1 MGVFAGPNTVKGNLS
16 LAVDFQS
23 PKNASLDRPKMSDH
37 GISDWYCFVGGTA
50 TYSAPYA
57 GTTIYEINGS
67 TETVMVSNTS
77 APQKGTF
84 TVTAGRRY
92 YGTKAI
98 HLYVNA
104 NDHCLGPLSL
114 SGNYFGSYAT
124 RRTPSTFYL
133 YSPYQNTTID
143 VYDAR
148 PNGIFDSAY
157 TQQISLNQGS
167 STTYET
173 STEDNNDWVWF
184 VSAHPIIM
192 SKTGSSNGDRV
203 IMGPAGYVE
212 YRRFDDHERQMNN
225 TQPNTKKLG
234 LTASTDNHKVKSID
248 IADGA
253 GGDAVQGLKD
263 SDLYTRCA
271 FAGNMPDFYIT
282 SPTDQTVSIYHDS
295 SGSWVLDEAITL
307 TSGTDVFTAGR
318 DGTVGFGSAGSTFSG
333 AAASFGDKLWKWEA
347 DDPFLVTVNDNGDDE
362 KILLGW
368 DSDRHNR
375 LVSNQDT
382 SVTDLVNPS
391 RTINMTMYNRSQFA
405 DSAGLKFF
413 RSRPEDYLYQPR
425 QQEYMLKLED
435 NLISFADQDPYTF
448 EFWCRL
454 DPGRTTTFQTLTGVG
469 TTVAPW
475 LSVVPGSGTFDIRYR
490 QSGGTYYNTSTLTHD
505 LNNWTHIVASVD
517 TSRNVRYY
525 IDGLLKATVNPT
537 TTLFNVN
544 RLGGGYASG
553 NYRYS
558 WEGDIAVAKIHSKT
572 FSADEAAQN
581 YEALKIRFGH

>member
-23 PKNASLDRPKMSDH
+23 PRNASLDRPKMSDH
-37 GISDWYCFVGGTA
+37 GISDWYCFENGTA
-50 TYSAPYA
+50 SYSAPYP

-67 TETVMVSNTS
+67 TETVIVSTTS
-77 APQKGTF
+77 AAQRGTF
-84 TVTAGRRY
+84 SVTAGRRY

-104 NDHCLGPLSL
+104 QDHRLVPLSL
-114 SGNYFGSYAT
+114 SGNYFGAYAN
-124 RRTPSTFYL
+124 RATPSTYYL

-148 PNGIFDSAY
+148 PDGIFDSAY
-157 TQQISLNQGS
+157 TQQISLNQDS
-167 STTYET
+167 NTTYVT
-173 STEDNNDWVWF
+173 STSGSNNWTWF
-184 VSAHPIIM
+184 VSAHPIVM
-192 SKTGSSNGDRV
+192 TKTGSSDGDRI
-203 IMGPAGYVE
+203 IMSPAGYVE
-212 YRRFDDHERQMNN
+212 YRRFDGDERHMNN
-225 TQPNTKKLG
+225 TAPTTINTSHVS
-234 LTASTDNHKVKSID
+234 STTHKVKTIT
-248 IADGA
+248 IADGS
-253 GGDAVQGLKD
+253 GFDAVQGLKD

-271 FAGNMPDFYIT
+271 FNGNLPDFYIL
-282 SPTDQTVSIYHDS
+282 SPTSQTVNVYHES
-295 SGSWVLDEAITL
+295 SGSWTLDEAISLST
-307 TSGTDVFTAGR
+307 GTNVFYAGR
-318 DGTVGFGSAGSTFSG
+318 DGNNGFDSAGGTFSG
-333 AAASFGDKLWKWEA
+333 AAASLGDYLWKWEA
-347 DDPFLVTVNDNGDDE
+347 DNPFMVVVNDNGDDE

-382 SVTDLVNPS
+382 SITDLANSS

-405 DSAGLKFF
+405 DSAGVKFF
-413 RSRPEDYLYQPR
+413 RSRPEDYLYQPS

-454 DPGRTTTFQTLTGVG
+454 VPGRDATFQTLTGIG
-469 TTVAPW
+469 TSVAPW
-475 LSVVPGSGTFDIRYR
+475 LSVYPGSGTFDIRYR
-490 QSGGTYYNTSTLTHD
+490 QSGGTYYNTSTLSHD

-553 NYRYS
+553 SYRYS
-558 WEGDIAVAKIHSKT
+558 WQGDIAVAKIHTKT

-581 YEALKIRFGH
+581 YEALKVRFGH

>member
-98 HLYVNA
+98 HLYINGQ
-104 NDHCLGPLSL
+104 DDRLIPLSL
-114 SGNYFGSYAT
+114 SGNYFGQYST
-124 RRTPSTFYL
+124 RTTPSTFRL

-167 STTYET
+167 STTYVT
-173 STEDNNDWVWF
+173 STEDNNDWTWF
-184 VSAHPIIM
+184 VSAHPIVM
-192 SKTGSSNGDRV
+192 TKTGNNDGDRI
-203 IMGPAGYVE
+203 IMTPAGYVE
-212 YRRFDDHERQMNN
+212 YRRFDGHERHMNN
-225 TQPNTKKLG
+225 TAPTTIN
-234 LTASTDNHKVKSID
+234 ASHVSSTTHKVKTIA

-253 GGDAVQGLKD
+253 GFDAVQGLKD

-271 FAGNMPDFYIT
+271 FAGNMPDFYIS
-282 SPTDQTVSIYHDS
+282 SPTSQTVSIYHDS
-295 SGSWVLDEAITL
+295 SGSWVLDEAISLST
-307 TSGTDVFTAGR
+307 GTNVYFAGR

-347 DDPFLVTVNDNGDDE
+347 NDPFLVTVNDNGDDE

-391 RTINMTMYNRSQFA
+391 RTINMTMYNRSQFV

-413 RSRPEDYLYQPR
+413 RSRPEDYLYEPR

-454 DPGRTTTFQTLTGVG
+454 DPGRATTFQTLTGVG

-475 LSVVPGSGTFDIRYR
+475 LSVFPGSGTFDIRYR

-558 WEGDIAVAKIHSKT
+558 WQGDIAVAKIHSKT

>member
-333 AAASFGDKLWKWEA
+333 AATSFGDKLWKWEA
-347 DDPFLVTVNDNGDDE
+347 NDPFLVTVNDNGDDE

-382 SVTDLVNPS
+382 SITDLANSS
-391 RTINMTMYNRSQFA
+391 RTINMTMYNRSQFV

-475 LSVVPGSGTFDIRYR
+475 LSVFPGSGTFDIRYR

-525 IDGLLKATVNPT
+525 IDGSLKATVNPT

-558 WEGDIAVAKIHSKT
+558 WQGDIAVAKVHSKT

>member
-37 GISDWYCFVGGTA
+37 GISDWYCFAGGTA

-84 TVTAGRRY
+84 TVVAGRRY

-98 HLYVNA
+98 HLYINGE
-104 NDHCLGPLSL
+104 DHRLIPLSL
-114 SGNYFGSYAT
+114 SGNYFGAYAT
-124 RRTPSTFYL
+124 RTTPSTYRL

-148 PNGIFDSAY
+148 PDGIFDSAY
-157 TQQISLNQGS
+157 TQQISLEQGS
-167 STTYET
+167 NTTYET
-173 STEDNNDWVWF
+173 STEDNNNWVWF
-184 VSAHPIIM
+184 VSAHPIVM
-192 SKTGSSNGDRV
+192 TKSGSGSGDR
-203 IMGPAGYVE
+203 IMMSPAGYIE
-212 YRRFDDHERQMNN
+212 YRRFDGHERDMNN
-225 TQPNTKKLG
+225 KVPTTINTRRVS
-234 LTASTDNHKVKSID
+234 STTHKVKTIV
-248 IADGA
+248 IADGS
-253 GGDAVQGLKD
+253 GFEAVQGLKD
-263 SDLYTRCA
+263 SDLYTRCT
-271 FAGNMPDFYIT
+271 FAGNMPDFFIT
-282 SPTDQTVSIYHDS
+282 SPTNQTVSIYHDS
-295 SGSWVLDEAITL
+295 GGSWVLDEAITL
-307 TSGTDVFTAGR
+307 TSETNAFTAGR
-318 DGTVGFGSAGSTFSG
+318 DGTVGFGSAGATFSG

-347 DDPFLVTVNDNGDDE
+347 NDPFMVTVNDNADDE
-362 KILLGW
+362 KFLLGW

-382 SVTDLVNPS
+382 SITDLANSS

-405 DSAGLKFF
+405 DSDGVKFF
-413 RSRPEDYLYQPR
+413 RSRPEDYLYETY

-454 DPGRTTTFQTLTGVG
+454 HPQRAATYQTLTGVG

-475 LSVVPGSGTFDIRYR
+475 LSVFPGSGTFDIRYR
-490 QSGGTYYNTSTLTHD
+490 QSGGTYYNTSTITHD

-544 RLGGGYASG
+544 RLGGGYSSG

-558 WEGDIAVAKIHSKT
+558 WEGDIAVAKVHSKT